1 MTDHTESVR
10 EIEDKIEDYLI
21 DCRLNS
27 WEPDSEK
34 IANLVVS
41 IPALMLLRSKTAL
54 DVVAEKMEA
63 IARAEAAEAEREN
76 LLPGDK
82 VCACLSE
89 TGSRQVRI
97 YERCE
102 RCRALMES
110 DYPERLDEAFTA
122 RAVVANALKHAE
134 RERDE
139 WRQAAAA
146 EAQLADDLQAER
158 DRLRE
163 ALAEMHH
170 LIQTRRTSIH
180 MDGTEMFS
188 QPLLAQLNSIARAA
202 LGEDA

>member
-1 MTDHTESVR
+1 MECEQTMSEHTESVR

-63 IARAEAAEAEREN
+63 IARAEAAEAER
-76 LLPGDK
+76 
-82 VCACLSE
+82 
-89 TGSRQVRI
+89 
-97 YERCE
+97 
-102 RCRALMES
+102 
-110 DYPERLDEAFTA
+110 
-122 RAVVANALKHAE
+122 
-134 RERDE
+134 
-139 WRQAAAA
+139 
-146 EAQLADDLQAER
+146 

-163 ALAEMHH
+163 ALEKIAECAESCVDVEDTT
-170 LIQTRRTSIH
+170 LREEWVS
-180 MDGTEMFS
+180 EV
-188 QPLLAQLNSIARAA
+188 ARAA